1 MAIQK
6 RFDLLDRGGLGIA
19 SVATTSSVFSVGR
32 GVVEAGVDD
41 LLGVGVVLAE
51 LLLCPSDG
59 NLLGETAF
67 GETVAHPHDIIVMA
81 STLKHDVGFRQLG
94 RNERVEVGLDALRLL
109 VLLALLGIGGGS
121 CRHLLGGER
130 NDLGLWAKEHFGVV
144 GKTAQS
150 GEVLAL
156 HVRLA
161 AEQLLVVG
169 VATEE
174 RRLIISD
181 CVPFKFS
188 GLNIIVR
195 GIYTELRRKLI
206 LEDDA

>member
-19 SVATTSSVFSVGR
+19 SVATTSSAFSVGR

-51 LLLCPSDG
+51 LLHRPADG
-59 NLLGETAF
+59 NLLGEAAF
-67 GETVAHPHDIIVMA
+67 CETIAHPHDILVMA

-94 RNERVEVGLDALRLL
+94 RDEGVEVGLDALHLL
-109 VLLALLGIGGGS
+109 VLLALLGIRGCGGGDF
-121 CRHLLGGER
+121 LGGER
-130 NDLGLWAKEHFGVV
+130 NNFGLRAKEHFGVV
-144 GKTAQS
+144 GETAQPCQ
-150 GEVLAL
+150 VLAL